1 MKFITSIIAN
11 IRALLGSI
19 AQPAAPVATVTA
31 PHIRMLLLHLC
42 DQDEA
47 KAAWL
52 ARWLAYPLRN
62 RGAKMRT
69 AILTTNKDGAGHL
82 LFEKVIGPMYGN
94 QAQLGGVLPRR
105 TFNVNGWIIGKRYAV
120 LSDLSNADLYTPRMK
135 NLITSS
141 NIVVHR
147 HGLPDIAISNSLNM
161 VFMTGAREAISP
173 DNYDRRFF
181 VLNPKQALPV
191 ALSAAVVHEI
201 ENGGLIEFNHFLM
214 HELDMGNFDAC
225 SSTSH
230 ATAPGRPATAL
241 QIMPSMQGATA

>member
-19 AQPAAPVATVTA
+19 SQPAAPVATVTA

-47 KAAWL
+47 KAIWL
-52 ARWLAYPLRN
+52 ARWLAYPLRKP
-62 RGAKMRT
+62 GAKMRT
-69 AILTTNKDGAGHL
+69 SVLTTNADGAGHL

-105 TFNVNGWIIGKRYAV
+105 TFNGWAIGKRYAV
-120 LSDLSNADLYTPRMK
+120 LSDLATSDLCTANVK
-135 NLITSS
+135 NLISS
-141 NIVVHR
+141 PNIVVHR

-161 VFMTGAREAISP
+161 VFMTGAREALNP
-173 DNYDRRFF
+173 DNCDRRFF
-181 VLNPKQALPV
+181 VLNPKHALPV
-191 ALSAAVVHEI
+191 ALAAAVVHEL

-225 SSTSH
+225 SSTSY
-230 ATAPGRPATAL
+230 AIEPGRTAPAM
-241 QIMPSMQGATA
+241 QILPSTQGAAA

>member
-1 MKFITSIIAN
+1 MKFITAIIAN
-11 IRALLGSI
+11 IRALLGSLV
-19 AQPAAPVATVTA
+19 QPAAPVATVTA

-47 KAAWL
+47 KALWL
-52 ARWLAYPLRN
+52 ARWLAYPLHY

-82 LFEKVIGPMYGN
+82 LFEQVIGPMYGN
-94 QAQLGGVLPRR
+94 QAQLGDVLPRR
-105 TFNVNGWIIGKRYAV
+105 TFNGWAIGKRYAV
-120 LSDLSNADLYTPRMK
+120 LSDLATADLYTPSVK

-173 DNYDRRFF
+173 DNCDRRFF

-191 ALSAAVVHEI
+191 ALAAAVVHEI

-214 HELDMGNFDAC
+214 QELDMGNFDAC
-225 SSTSH
+225 SSTSY
-230 ATAPGRPATAL
+230 ATEAGRPAAAL
-241 QIMPSMQGATA
+241 QILPSTQGAAA

>member
-1 MKFITSIIAN
+1 MKFITAIIAN
-11 IRALLGSI
+11 IRTLLGSI

-47 KAAWL
+47 KALWL
-52 ARWLAYPLRN
+52 ARWLAYPLHY

-69 AILTTNKDGAGHL
+69 AILTTNVDGAGHL
-82 LFEKVIGPMYGN
+82 FFEKVIGPMYGN
-94 QAQLGGVLPRR
+94 QAQLGGVFPRR
-105 TFNVNGWIIGKRYAV
+105 TFNGWAIGKRYAV
-120 LSDLSNADLYTPRMK
+120 LSGLTNADQYTPSVK

-173 DNYDRRFF
+173 ECCDRRFF
-181 VLNPKQALPV
+181 VLNPKHALPV
-191 ALSAAVVHEI
+191 ALAAAVVHEL
-201 ENGGLIEFNHFLM
+201 ENGGLVEFNHFLM

-225 SSTSH
+225 SSTSY
-230 ATAPGRPATAL
+230 AIEPGRTAPAM
-241 QIMPSMQGATA
+241 QILPSTQGAAA

>member
-1 MKFITSIIAN
+1 MKFITAIIAN
-11 IRALLGSI
+11 IRTLLGSLV
-19 AQPAAPVATVTA
+19 QPAAPVATVTA

-47 KAAWL
+47 KALWL

-82 LFEKVIGPMYGN
+82 LFEQVIGPMYGN

-105 TFNVNGWIIGKRYAV
+105 TFNAWAIGKRYAG
-120 LSDLSNADLYTPRMK
+120 LSDLKNSDLDTACVK

-147 HGLPDIAISNSLNM
+147 HGLPDIAISNSLNV
-161 VFMTGAREAISP
+161 VFMTGAREALSP
-173 DNYDRRFF
+173 DNCDRRFF

-191 ALSAAVVHEI
+191 ALAAAVVHEI

-214 HELDMGNFDAC
+214 HELDMSSFDAC
-225 SSTSH
+225 SSTSY
-230 ATAPGRPATAL
+230 APAPGRPATAL
-241 QIMPSMQGATA
+241 QILPSTQGAAA

>member
-1 MKFITSIIAN
+1 MKFITTIIAN
-11 IRALLGSI
+11 IRTLLGSLV
-19 AQPAAPVATVTA
+19 QPAAPVATVTA

-42 DQDEA
+42 DQDAA
-47 KAAWL
+47 KATWV

-69 AILTTNKDGAGHL
+69 AILTANADGAGHL
-82 LFEKVIGPMYGN
+82 FFEQVIGPMYGN

-105 TFNVNGWIIGKRYAV
+105 TFNAWAIGKRYAV
-120 LSDLSNADLYTPRMK
+120 VSDSKNADLDTASVK

-161 VFMTGAREAISP
+161 VFMTGAREALSP
-173 DNYDRRFF
+173 DNCDRRFF

-191 ALSAAVVHEI
+191 ALAAAVVHEI

-225 SSTSH
+225 SSTSY
-230 ATAPGRPATAL
+230 APAPGRPATAL
-241 QIMPSMQGATA
+241 QILPSTQGVAA

>member
-1 MKFITSIIAN
+1 MKFITAIIAN
-11 IRALLGSI
+11 IRALLGSLV
-19 AQPAAPVATVTA
+19 QPAAPVATVTA

-47 KAAWL
+47 KALWL
-52 ARWLAYPLRN
+52 ARWLAYPLHY

-82 LFEKVIGPMYGN
+82 LFEQVIGPMYGN

-105 TFNVNGWIIGKRYAV
+105 TFNAWAIGKRYAV
-120 LSDLSNADLYTPRMK
+120 LSDLKNSDLDTASVK

-141 NIVVHR
+141 SIVVHR

-161 VFMTGAREAISP
+161 VFMTGAREALSP
-173 DNYDRRFF
+173 DNCDRRFF
-181 VLNPKQALPV
+181 VLNPIQPLPV
-191 ALSAAVVHEI
+191 ALAAAVVHEI

-225 SSTSH
+225 SSTSY
-230 ATAPGRPATAL
+230 ATEPGRPAAVL
-241 QIMPSMQGATA
+241 QILPSAQGAAA